1 MTNPKATL
9 HMANGADIVIELL
22 PEAAP
27 NTVNSFIYAASHGY
41 LDHHAIERIVPGNW
55 VDVSYTAFGH
65 KELQYL
71 IPNEF
76 ALNPDVTPLD
86 SHPGCVCM
94 GGYFLHTKNL
104 LSIVSCISIVFPVPP
119 DFNALTN
126 SYFLFVGKSTISPSL
141 NSEINFGIFIPLFTN
156 QLFTPLRL
164 H

>member
-76 ALNPDVTPLD
+76 TLHPEITPLD

-94 GGYFLHTKNL
+94 GGYGEAGLA
-104 LSIVSCISIVFPVPP
+104 SCEF
-119 DFNALTN
+119 F
-126 SYFLFVGKSTISPSL
+126 F
-141 NSEINFGIFIPLFTN
+141 
-156 QLFTPLRL
+156 PLRDCPDHKGTYPVFGKVL
-164 H
+164 SGMDEIRRIATVKTVPVDFQE

>member
-1 MTNPKATL
+1 MKNPKATL
-9 HMANGADIVIELL
+9 HMANGTDIVIELL

-76 ALNPDVTPLD
+76 ALNQRLRLLTLILAVYVWADMEKQAWQAANSSSLCGTARI
-86 SHPGCVCM
+86 
-94 GGYFLHTKNL
+94 TKAL
-104 LSIVSCISIVFPVPP
+104 IRYSARLFPVW
-119 DFNALTN
+119 TR
-126 SYFLFVGKSTISPSL
+126 SVGSQQSKP
-141 NSEINFGIFIPLFTN
+141 FP
-156 QLFTPLRL
+156 
-164 H
+164 

>member
-76 ALNPDVTPLD
+76 ALTPIQAVSAWADMGKRDWQAVNSSSPCVTVRTIREPIRYLAK
-86 SHPGCVCM
+86 S
-94 GGYFLHTKNL
+94 
-104 LSIVSCISIVFPVPP
+104 FPV
-119 DFNALTN
+119 
-126 SYFLFVGKSTISPSL
+126 
-141 NSEINFGIFIPLFTN
+141 
-156 QLFTPLRL
+156 
-164 H
+164 